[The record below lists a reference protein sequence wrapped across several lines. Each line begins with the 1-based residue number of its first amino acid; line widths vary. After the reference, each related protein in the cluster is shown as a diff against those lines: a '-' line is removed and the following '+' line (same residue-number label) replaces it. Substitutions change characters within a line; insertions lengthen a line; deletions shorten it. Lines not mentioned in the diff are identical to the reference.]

1 MSTNKLKLLIVS
13 RPSLSLP
20 LHDDPFSGPHLLSFL
35 SLPCAN
41 VVQDLKA
48 AFKERGSVVFNKRQL
63 SDDFLKWLI
72 ECHKKFDKELEF
84 LDKIG
89 VERDEQGNARTR
101 FATIRYGHG
110 EDSVYRKGD
119 KVR

>member
-1 MSTNKLKLLIVS
+1 M
-13 RPSLSLP
+13 
-20 LHDDPFSGPHLLSFL
+20 
-35 SLPCAN
+35 
-41 VVQDLKA
+41 QDLKA